1 MAAGWVA
8 LVAVGRG
15 LVALGLEALVTAMAL
30 GLVVWALVAWGLL
43 AWLVWEAWEVALA
56 LAS

>member
-1 MAAGWVA
+1 MAAGWAA

-15 LVALGLEALVTAMAL
+15 LVALGLEALVTALAL
-30 GLVVWALVAWGLL
+30 GLVVWSLVAWGLL
-43 AWLVWEAWEVALA
+43 AWLGWEAWAVLRA

>member
-1 MAAGWVA
+1 MAAGWAA

-15 LVALGLEALVTAMAL
+15 LVVLGLEALVTAMAL
-30 GLVVWALVAWGLL
+30 GLVVWTLVAWGLL
-43 AWLVWEAWEVALA
+43 AWLVWLAWEVALA